1 MADDKKGNPLGLP
14 TSAWKRL
21 DPAGIVVVAL
31 FLGIPGLI
39 VAGLSPLELAG
50 VSCVLGIL
58 YFSWRCLE
66 QWIGLQDDRKCHSSN
81 AQRCRVA
88 LYFLDQTPIRSA
100 DKYAGKNRCRTF

>member
-1 MADDKKGNPLGLP
+1 MADDKDGSPLGLP

-39 VAGLSPLELAG
+39 VAGLSPLESAG
-50 VSCVLGIL
+50 VSCVLGLL

-66 QWIGLQDDRKCHSSN
+66 QWIGLQRDRT
-81 AQRCRVA
+81 AQEREAMKILARLTSRV
-88 LYFLDQTPIRSA
+88 LS
-100 DKYAGKNRCRTF
+100 DKTNERKR